1 MDSPFGGPTTL
12 TPMARE
18 PRKSSRLAA
27 EEKLIEKQR
36 EDLLRK
42 QKELEA
48 RLIKLPA
55 VIEKQK
61 ELIEEQARQR
71 AKKAAPPISPGRSR
85 ARKTAKRTRG
95 TPGRQAQTARI
106 KTIVLLAIFA
116 IIVFLLLRA
125 IPAS

>member
-1 MDSPFGGPTTL
+1 
-12 TPMARE
+12 MARE

-27 EEKLIEKQR
+27 EEKLIEKQH

-61 ELIEEQARQR
+61 VMIEEQARQR

-85 ARKTAKRTRG
+85 ARKTTKRNRG
-95 TPGRQAQTARI
+95 TPGRQAQVARI
-106 KTIVLLAIFA
+106 KAIALLAIFA
-116 IIVFLLLRA
+116 VIIFLVLRA
-125 IPAS
+125 IPAG

>member
-1 MDSPFGGPTTL
+1 
-12 TPMARE
+12 MAHE

-27 EEKLIEKQR
+27 EEKLIEKQH

-85 ARKTAKRTRG
+85 ARKTTKRTRG
-95 TPGRQAQTARI
+95 TPGRQAQVARVKAI
-106 KTIVLLAIFA
+106 ALLAIFA
-116 IIVFLLLRA
+116 VIIFLVLRA